1 MESDIGGD
9 LKQDA
14 VIQRFEFTYELLWK
28 VFRKI
33 ARLKKVDCFTPR
45 DAFSFAFKLGLL
57 DDEGLFLEII
67 DARNKTS
74 HVYSKKEA
82 AKIYDFIINVG
93 DILKI
98 ENSIAPMFEEADNDI
113 KLDIAFGVAEMSMV
127 VNSGAADEQVD
138 CFFF

>member
-1 MESDIGGD
+1 M
-9 LKQDA
+9 
-14 VIQRFEFTYELLWK
+14 IQRFEFTYELLWK

-82 AKIYDFIINVG
+82 AKIYDFIREKASAAFAAAEG
-93 DILKI
+93 
-98 ENSIAPMFEEADNDI
+98 
-113 KLDIAFGVAEMSMV
+113 KLNQHFKKSD
-127 VNSGAADEQVD
+127 
-138 CFFF
+138 